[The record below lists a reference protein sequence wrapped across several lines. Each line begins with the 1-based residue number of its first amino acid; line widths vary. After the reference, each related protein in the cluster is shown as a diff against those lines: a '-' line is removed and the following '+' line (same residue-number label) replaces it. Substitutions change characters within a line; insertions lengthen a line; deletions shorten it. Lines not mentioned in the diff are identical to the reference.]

1 MRQSTRQKTTYFF
14 WLMYLVIIIYYR
26 RIILKIFMHII
37 LCTVTEDGIFKLIFN
52 ICSNHHKKATKESL
66 SRILSLHI
74 FHQTWLH
81 TIAFAVVVLMIYKKL
96 WPLWNN
102 KHVPTL
108 KCFSF
113 CVCTESPLFLKFS
126 GILRIFVPWVKLL
139 VLVSLAAVILNLQ
152 VTKTKLM
159 NRNNY
164 F

>member
-1 MRQSTRQKTTYFF
+1 MRQSTRQKTTWFF

-26 RIILKIFMHII
+26 KIILKIFMHRI
-37 LCTVTEDGIFKLIFN
+37 LCTVPEDGIFKLIFN
-52 ICSNHHKKATKESL
+52 NCSKYHKKATKESL
-66 SRILSLHI
+66 SRILPLHI
-74 FHQTWLH
+74 FHQTWLP

-113 CVCTESPLFLKFS
+113 CICIESPLFLKFT
-126 GILRIFVPWVKLL
+126 GILRMFVPWVKLL
-139 VLVSLAAVILNLQ
+139 VLVSLAAVILYLQ
-152 VTKTKLM
+152 VTKTKLT
-159 NRNNY
+159 NRNNH

>member
-26 RIILKIFMHII
+26 RIILKIFMHRI

-52 ICSNHHKKATKESL
+52 ICSNHHKKATKGSL

-74 FHQTWLH
+74 FHQTCLH

-108 KCFSF
+108 KRFSF
-113 CVCTESPLFLKFS
+113 CVCTESPH
-126 GILRIFVPWVKLL
+126 
-139 VLVSLAAVILNLQ
+139 VSQIQWNPQDICSLSQ
-152 VTKTKLM
+152 VTCLSILSSCNFKSSG
-159 NRNNY
+159 NEN
-164 F
+164 